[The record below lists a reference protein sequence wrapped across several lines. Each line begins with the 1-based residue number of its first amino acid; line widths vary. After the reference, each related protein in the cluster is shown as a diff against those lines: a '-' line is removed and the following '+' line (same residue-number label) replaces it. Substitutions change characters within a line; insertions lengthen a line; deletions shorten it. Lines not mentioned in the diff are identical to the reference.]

1 MIVINMD
8 KAKDI
13 RREQFRKER
22 QPLLDALDVQFMR
35 AVETGD
41 VALQQS
47 IAQKKQLLR
56 DAPANPDIAAAQTVN
71 ELKAITLPTVL

>member
-13 RREQFRKER
+13 RRKQFRKER

-56 DAPANPDIAAAQTVN
+56 DAPANPEIDSAQTVDD
-71 ELKAITLPTVL
+71 LKAITLPTVL

>member
-1 MIVINMD
+1 MILINLN

-13 RREQFRKER
+13 HREHLRIERK
-22 QPLLDALDVQFMR
+22 PLLDSLDVQFMR

-41 VALQQS
+41 ITLQQN

-56 DAPANPDIAAAQTVN
+56 DATASPDIDSAQTVD
-71 ELKAITLPTVL
+71 ELKAVTLPTV

>member
-13 RREQFRKER
+13 RRKQLRVERK
-22 QPLLDALDVQFMR
+22 PLLDSLDIQFMR

-47 IAQKKQLLR
+47 IVQKKQLLR
-56 DAPANPDIAAAQTVN
+56 DAPANPEIESAQTVDD
-71 ELKAITLPTVL
+71 LKAITLPTVL

>member
-13 RREQFRKER
+13 RREQLRVERK
-22 QPLLDALDVQFMR
+22 PLLDALDVQFMR

-41 VALQQS
+41 TALQQS
-47 IAQKKQLLR
+47 IAEKKQMLR
-56 DAPANPDIAAAQTVN
+56 DAPASPEIAAAQIVD
-71 ELKAITLPTVL
+71 ELKAITLPPV

>member
-1 MIVINMD
+1 MIIINMN

-13 RREQFRKER
+13 HREHLRIERK
-22 QPLLDALDVQFMR
+22 PLLDALDVQFIR

-41 VALQQS
+41 TVLQQS

-56 DAPANPDIAAAQTVN
+56 DAPANPEITAAQTVD
-71 ELKAITLPTVL
+71 ELKAVTLPTV

>member
-1 MIVINMD
+1 MIVINLD

-41 VALQQS
+41 AASQQS
-47 IAQKKQLLR
+47 IAQKKQMLR
-56 DAPANPDIAAAQTVN
+56 DAPASPEIAAAQTVD
-71 ELKAITLPTVL
+71 ELKAITLPTV